1 MNVFNDIKYDMSD
14 YEEFLKSKIRK
25 HVDCGFTVNKETL
38 PPRLFPFQRD
48 IVAWALKRGRAAIFA
63 QTGLGKSFME
73 SAWANAVHEHT
84 GGNVLILAPLA
95 VAGQM
100 VREATKFGI
109 PAKQCSEQSD
119 VSPGITVT
127 NYEKIHKFD
136 LTTFDGV
143 VLDESSILKSFDGK
157 TRTMLIDSCKDI
169 PFRLCATAT
178 PAPNDFTELGNHA
191 EFLGV
196 MSVHGM
202 QATFFAHDASDTGTW
217 RLRGHAEDAF
227 WEWMCSWSVLIR
239 KPSDLGYD
247 DDAYDL
253 PPLETVE
260 HIVKVEGEV
269 AKTLSERLKARRN
282 SLDARVAKAAEL
294 TPDDGYFV
302 WWCNLNDE
310 AEALC
315 RAIPGAVEIRGSDK
329 EEEKERKLNA
339 FSNGEI
345 RVLVTKA
352 KIAGF
357 GMNWQHCNNTG
368 FVGMNDS
375 FEQCYQAIRRFWRF
389 GQTNQV
395 NVHYVV
401 ASTESAVMENIKRK
415 EAEAERMGES
425 MVAKMADISSVE
437 IRSATNTKDAYN
449 PTIPVT
455 IPGWIEVGY

>member
-1 MNVFNDIKYDMSD
+1 MSD
-14 YEEFLKSKIRK
+14 YTEFLKRKIRK
-25 HVDCGFTVNKETL
+25 HVDTGFQVDPRTL
-38 PPRLFPFQRD
+38 PTQLFPFQRD
-48 IVAWALKRGRAAIFA
+48 IVTWALKRGRAAIFA

-73 SAWANAVHEHT
+73 SAWAKAVHEHT
-84 GGNVLILAPLA
+84 GKNVIILAPLA
-95 VAGQM
+95 VAAQM
-100 VREATKFGI
+100 VREAKKFGI
-109 PAKQCSEQSD
+109 PAKQCSDQTD
-119 VSPGITVT
+119 VIPGITVT
-127 NYEKIHKFD
+127 NYEKLHKFD
-136 LTTFDGV
+136 LSQFVGV

-157 TRTMLIDSCKDI
+157 TRTMLIDACKDV

-178 PAPNDFTELGNHA
+178 PAPNDFTELGNHS

-202 QATFFAHDASDTGTW
+202 QAVFFAHDASDTGTW

-239 KPSDLGYD
+239 RPSDLGYD
-247 DDAYDL
+247 DGAYDL
-253 PPLETVE
+253 PPLNTYE
-260 HIVKVEGEV
+260 HVVNVEGEI

-282 SLDARVAKAAEL
+282 SLDARVAKAASL
-294 TPDDGYFV
+294 TPKEGHFV

-315 RAIPGAVEIRGSDK
+315 KAIPGAVEIRGSDK

-389 GQTNQV
+389 GQDNEV

-401 ASTESAVMENIKRK
+401 ANTEAEVMENIKRK
-415 EAEAERMGES
+415 EAEAERMGAA
-425 MVAKMADISSVE
+425 MVAKMSDISSAE
-437 IRSATNTKDAYN
+437 IRSASNTKDVYN
-449 PTIPVT
+449 PTVPVKV
-455 IPGWIEVGY
+455 PAWIKVGY

>member
-1 MNVFNDIKYDMSD
+1 MST
-14 YEEFLKSKIRK
+14 YAEFLKRKIRK
-25 HVDCGFTVNKETL
+25 HVDTGFQVDVGSL
-38 PPRLFPFQRD
+38 PSQLFPFQRD

-73 SAWANAVHEHT
+73 SAWAKAVHEHT
-84 GGNVLILAPLA
+84 GKNVIILAPLA

-100 VREATKFGI
+100 VREAKKFGI
-109 PAKQCSEQSD
+109 PAKQCSEQAEVIS
-119 VSPGITVT
+119 GITVT
-127 NYEKIHKFD
+127 NYEKLHKFD
-136 LTTFDGV
+136 LTKFTGV

-157 TRTMLIDSCKDI
+157 TRTMLIDACKDV
-169 PFRLCATAT
+169 PYRLCATAT
-178 PAPNDFTELGNHA
+178 PAPNDFTELGNHS

-247 DDAYDL
+247 DGAYDL
-253 PPLETVE
+253 PPLNVHE
-260 HIVKVEGEV
+260 HVVHVEGEI

-282 SLDARVAKAAEL
+282 SLEFRVQKAAEL
-294 TPDDGYFV
+294 TPKEGHFV

-315 RAIPGAVEIRGSDK
+315 KAIPGAVEIRGSDK

-389 GQTNQV
+389 GQTNPV

-401 ASTESAVMENIKRK
+401 ANTESEVMENIKRK
-415 EAEAERMGES
+415 EAEAERMGAA
-425 MVAKMADISSVE
+425 MVSKMADISSAE
-437 IRSATNTKDAYN
+437 IRSATNTKDVYN
-449 PTIPVT
+449 PTKSVKLPMWVNQ
-455 IPGWIEVGY
+455 GY